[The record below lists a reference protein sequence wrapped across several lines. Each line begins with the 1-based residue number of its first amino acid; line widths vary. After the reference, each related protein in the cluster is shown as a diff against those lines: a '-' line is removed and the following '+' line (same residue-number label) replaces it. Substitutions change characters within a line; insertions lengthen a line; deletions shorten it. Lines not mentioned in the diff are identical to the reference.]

1 MMDEYLFEIKND
13 LLIDINLN
21 NEEILGRLD
30 LWMPEEEGESIPFL

>member
-21 NEEILGRLD
+21 NEEILDRLD
-30 LWMPEEEGESIPFL
+30 LWKPEEEGETIPFL